1 MAVTVTVSY
10 PAEGVGLIA
19 FADPPMNF
27 GSGELAE
34 AILDAVGE
42 VQRSGA
48 RVFVLASDTPGY
60 FIAHWSL
67 QFIVDRQAAIAA
79 NGHAVPPPAPRIFE
93 AISDTPMISIAAN
106 NGQAWGGGAELS
118 WACDLRIAAASATY
132 GQPEVGLGII
142 PGAGGTTRLARLI
155 GPTKCLEM
163 ILDGRPISAM
173 EAVQLG
179 AVNKVVPDAELR
191 QAAIDWA
198 AHIARWPAWSL
209 EACKRSFYD
218 GRDLPLAAAGRNESQ
233 IFASVARRED
243 SIALMTEVQARYD
256 AGQDSYD
263 AIGLPRPEQAS
274 RSREATMPGGNDVE

>member
-1 MAVTVTVSY
+1 MSVTVNVSY
-10 PAEGVGLIA
+10 PIDGVGLIA
-19 FADPPMNF
+19 FADPPRNF

-34 AILDAVGE
+34 QIMAAVRQVEEAGC
-42 VQRSGA
+42 

-67 QFIVDRQAAIAA
+67 QFIVDRQAKISA
-79 NGHAVPPPAPRIFE
+79 NGHAVPPPVPRIFE
-93 AISDTPMISIAAN
+93 EISDTPMISIAVN

-118 WACDLRIAAASATY
+118 WACDLRIAGESATY

-163 ILDGRPISAM
+163 ILDGRPISAA
-173 EAVQLG
+173 EAQQLG
-179 AVNKVVPDAELR
+179 AVNKVVPDGDLR

-198 AHIARWPAWSL
+198 AHIAGWPAWSL

-218 GRDLPLAAAGRNESQ
+218 GRDLPLDAAGRNESQ
-233 IFASVARRED
+233 IFSSVARRED
-243 SIALMTEVQARYD
+243 SIALMSEVQARYD

-263 AIGLPRPEQAS
+263 AIGLPRPDP
-274 RSREATMPGGNDVE
+274 T

>member
-1 MAVTVTVSY
+1 MSLTVNVSY

-27 GSGELAE
+27 GTAELADGLLAAASE
-34 AILDAVGE
+34 VEDAGC
-42 VQRSGA
+42 

-67 QFIVDRQAAIAA
+67 QFIVDRQAAVAA
-79 NGHAVPPPAPRIFE
+79 NGQAVPPPSPRIFE
-93 AISDTPMISIAAN
+93 LVSETPLISIAVN

-118 WACDLRIAAASATY
+118 WACDLRIAGRSATY

-155 GPTKCLEM
+155 GPAKCLEM
-163 ILDGRPISAM
+163 ILDGRPISAA
-173 EAVQLG
+173 EAHQLG
-179 AVNKVVPDAELR
+179 AVNKVVPDDDLR

-198 AHIARWPAWSL
+198 AHIAQWPAWSL

-218 GRDLPLAAAGRNESQ
+218 GRDLPLDAAGRNESQ
-233 IFASVARRED
+233 IFFSVARRD
-243 SIALMTEVQARYD
+243 DAVALMNDVQARYD

-263 AIGLPRPEQAS
+263 AIGLPRPDGE
-274 RSREATMPGGNDVE
+274 

>member
-1 MAVTVTVSY
+1 MSISVQVTY
-10 PAEGVGLIA
+10 PADGVGLIT
-19 FADPPMNF
+19 FADPPRNF

-34 AILDAVGE
+34 RLLAAVGE
-42 VQRSGA
+42 VERAGC

-67 QFIVDRQAAIAA
+67 QFIVDRQAALEA
-79 NGHAVPPPAPRIFE
+79 NGNAAPPPAPRIFE
-93 AISDTPMISIAAN
+93 QISATPMISIAVN

-118 WACDLRIAAASATY
+118 WACDLRIAGESATY

-163 ILDGRPISAM
+163 ILDGRPITAA
-173 EAVQLG
+173 EALQLG
-179 AVNKVVPDAELR
+179 AINKVVADAGLR

-209 EACKRSFYD
+209 EACKRSFYE
-218 GRDLPLAAAGRNESQ
+218 GRDLPLDAAGRNESQ
-233 IFASVARRED
+233 IFASMARRAD
-243 SIALMTEVQARYD
+243 SIALLREVQARYD
-256 AGQDSYD
+256 AGLDSYD
-263 AIGLPRPEQAS
+263 AIGLPRPDGTA
-274 RSREATMPGGNDVE
+274 R

>member
-1 MAVTVTVSY
+1 MSVTVNVSF
-10 PAEGVGLIA
+10 PAEGVGLVA
-19 FADPPMNF
+19 FADPPRNF
-27 GSGELAE
+27 GSGELADKIMAAVRQVE
-34 AILDAVGE
+34 AAG
-42 VQRSGA
+42 S

-67 QFIVDRQAAIAA
+67 QFIIDRQAGIARHGNA
-79 NGHAVPPPAPRIFE
+79 LPRPAPRIFE
-93 AISDTPMISIAAN
+93 EISDTSMISIAAN

-118 WACDLRIAAASATY
+118 WACDLRIASESATY

-155 GPTKCLEM
+155 GPAKCLEM
-163 ILDGRPISAM
+163 ILDGRPITSA

-179 AVNKVVPDAELR
+179 AINKVVPDSELR

-198 AHIARWPAWSL
+198 AHIAHWPAWSL

-218 GRDLPLAAAGRNESQ
+218 GRDLPLDAAGRNESQ
-233 IFASVARRED
+233 IFLSLARRQD
-243 SIALMTEVQARYD
+243 SIALMAEVQARYD

-263 AIGLPRPEQAS
+263 AIGLPRP
-274 RSREATMPGGNDVE
+274 T